1 MALLFI
7 GGVMNVLWIALL
19 SVLVLAEKLAPVGRW
34 IARMAGI
41 GFVAVGVC
49 MLVVPPQ

>member
-19 SVLVLAEKLAPVGRW
+19 SVLVLAEKVTPVGRW

-41 GFVAVGVC
+41 GFVAAGVC
-49 MLVVPPQ
+49 MLVVPSR

>member
-19 SVLVLAEKLAPVGRW
+19 TLLVLLEKITPLGRW
-34 IARMAGI
+34 IAR
-41 GFVAVGVC
+41 AVGVAC
-49 MLVVPPQ
+49 VVAGAWLLSLPQ